1 MSITLETETH
11 PPIWR
16 TPAERKS
23 QVLKSMEVTST
34 SGEVADLPNGGDL
47 VDWLVFERVGRSIAN
62 PDVWFTDITQRMG
75 SWRLS

>member
-1 MSITLETETH
+1 
-11 PPIWR
+11 
-16 TPAERKS
+16 
-23 QVLKSMEVTST
+23 MEVTST

-47 VDWLVFERVGRSIAN
+47 VDWLVFERVGQSITN